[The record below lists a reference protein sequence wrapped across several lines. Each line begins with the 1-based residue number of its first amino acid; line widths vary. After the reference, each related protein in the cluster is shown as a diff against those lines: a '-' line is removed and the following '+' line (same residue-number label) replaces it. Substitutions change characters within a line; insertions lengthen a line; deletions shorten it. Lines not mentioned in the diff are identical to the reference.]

1 MCKSEC
7 EYAEFIKCLVLI
19 LDLVLCREHLDYFFR
34 ESNFFFSFPSQNKN
48 RKRETI
54 KTIVKFKPYEIDAR

>member
-34 ESNFFFSFPSQNKN
+34 ESNFFFFPFSKQKQKERNNKN
-48 RKRETI
+48 NSQ
-54 KTIVKFKPYEIDAR
+54 VQAL